1 MRKFVE
7 INSVAAVM
15 SDINI
20 DTDAIIPKQFLKT
33 IARSGLGKNLF
44 FERRYLNNSKE
55 NPDFILNRKPWNKAK
70 ILIAGDN
77 FGCGSSREHA
87 PWALLDFGIECV
99 ISCSFA
105 DIFFNNSIKN
115 GLLPL
120 VLEKNIIIDLQK
132 LAMAKE
138 SMKINLENKKLAVCD
153 KNIDINLEE
162 NVRERLLKG
171 LDDIELT
178 MKYENDIRVYEEK
191 QKKINQ
197 WKFINE

>member
-99 ISCSFA
+99 ISSSFA

-191 QKKINQ
+191 QKKINE

>member
-99 ISCSFA
+99 ISSSFA

-132 LAMAKE
+132 FAMAKE

>member
-87 PWALLDFGIECV
+87 PWALLDFGIECI
-99 ISCSFA
+99 ISSSFA

-132 LAMAKE
+132 FAMAKE

>member
-44 FERRYLNNSKE
+44 FERRQLNNSKE

-99 ISCSFA
+99 ISSSFA

-132 LAMAKE
+132 FAMAKE
-138 SMKINLENKKLAVCD
+138 SMKINLENKKLSVCD

>member
-1 MRKFVE
+1 
-7 INSVAAVM
+7 
-15 SDINI
+15 
-20 DTDAIIPKQFLKT
+20 
-33 IARSGLGKNLF
+33 
-44 FERRYLNNSKE
+44 
-55 NPDFILNRKPWNKAK
+55 
-70 ILIAGDN
+70 
-77 FGCGSSREHA
+77 
-87 PWALLDFGIECV
+87 
-99 ISCSFA
+99 
-105 DIFFNNSIKN
+105 
-115 GLLPL
+115 
-120 VLEKNIIIDLQK
+120 
-132 LAMAKE
+132 MAKE

>member
-99 ISCSFA
+99 ISSSFA